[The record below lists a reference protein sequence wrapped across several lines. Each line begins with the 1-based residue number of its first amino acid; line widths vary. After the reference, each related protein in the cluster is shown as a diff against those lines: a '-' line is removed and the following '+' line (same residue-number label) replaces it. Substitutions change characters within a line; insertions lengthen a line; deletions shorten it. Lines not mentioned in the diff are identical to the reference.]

1 MRGVTN
7 SPGWVRY
14 SVQQHDNEYAAVP
27 VTPHI
32 RTCLIG
38 RMVRAFDPS
47 GLEVNSAESDSA
59 VRYRHGEFESSH
71 GQASSLLVCRWH
83 RLIAASTSSS
93 APRSCHDPSR
103 RTVAVYANPS
113 SISRRSG
120 PPDGC
125 NAGTVSTGRTGVRL
139 VSSNASLNH
148 RHITAGKC
156 ISVERVRP
164 ECRQHAGRRQSD
176 TGGNEPKSSD
186 QQRFSPPE
194 PAGHRCSGAVS
205 VVRQMKTE

>member
-1 MRGVTN
+1 MSLVSR
-7 SPGWVRY
+7 
-14 SVQQHDNEYAAVP
+14 QLP

-32 RTCLIG
+32 RTCRIC
-38 RMVRAFDPS
+38 RTVRAFDPS

-59 VRYRHGEFESSH
+59 VRYRHGESRAHMGRRVRCWSVVGTVLSRRAH
-71 GQASSLLVCRWH
+71 QA
-83 RLIAASTSSS
+83 
-93 APRSCHDPSR
+93 APRDRAMIQVAAQLLFTPTPRESR
-103 RTVAVYANPS
+103 
-113 SISRRSG
+113 RRSG

-125 NAGTVSTGRTGVRL
+125 NAGTVSTGGTGVRP
-139 VSSNASLNH
+139 VSSNASLNHPVNH

-164 ECRQHAGRRQSD
+164 ECRQHAGRRQSE

-186 QQRFSPPE
+186 QQQFSSPE

-205 VVRQMKTE
+205 VIHQIKTE